1 MACINLKLADLGRV
15 VWTRFKHNGPVTVA
29 KFPLTISPKIRP
41 HPKSTL
47 HTRYTPLAHRTMR
60 RAAAVGEEREA
71 MPRLQRRS
79 RSRSGSSSRSHRPCR
94 QRRCRRLAAVL
105 LLLAMAVVPLH
116 AQAPTTTAEA
126 PAAAVA
132 CFATLGAVN
141 SDMELELIRI
151 RNGAPPQTAYMYPL
165 CPNTVFDASLAPLRP
180 LLNNAMIVCGVD
192 GQRSNR
198 CVILGGSVQVAILD
212 SLVDGYPLQ
221 ELSFMGLTFSG
232 FTSASA
238 GGIGTSIA
246 AMASSVTMATFT
258 DCAWQVRTHE
268 NALFSS
274 STMAFNL
281 RSLVLVYPS

>member
-1 MACINLKLADLGRV
+1 
-15 VWTRFKHNGPVTVA
+15 
-29 KFPLTISPKIRP
+29 
-41 HPKSTL
+41 
-47 HTRYTPLAHRTMR
+47 MR

-94 QRRCRRLAAVL
+94 QRRCRRLTAVL
-105 LLLAMAVVPLH
+105 LLLALAVVPLN
-116 AQAPTTTAEA
+116 AQAPTTTAVA
-126 PAAAVA
+126 PPAAAVD

-151 RNGAPPQTAYMYPL
+151 RNGAPPQTAYLYPL
-165 CPNTVFDASLAPLRP
+165 CPNTVFDATLTPLRP

-268 NALFSS
+268 NAMFSS
-274 STMAFNL
+274 SMAFNL